1 MKLRKPRFSS
11 IKICLLALAFGGP
24 IISQTSVADVHN
36 PQQTFL
42 QRDLAATD
50 GYIASSTLT
59 NYLNAV
65 VTQPY
70 GIAPSAFTFSQWK
83 NLNQFNS
90 STPLTAKYF
99 NSADLGLGRN
109 MNCVAQP
116 SLEGARGLGAM
127 ACYVSNHGKIGA
139 GADLAFSELNNP
151 NSAEFATVAMEY
163 HPSAARNKVR
173 FFVFDSQANGGK
185 LVTALNIAL
194 DNGTG
199 HEQPGL
205 CLACHGG
212 ELKNTTSASTI
223 DIQDAHFL
231 PFDIFSLEF
240 ETPEKRD
247 AALPALNSM
256 NRLIRRAERSANHT
270 NQRVAEYLEGSYSPS
285 IDTPTAP
292 MNDTYTPPTF
302 NQNSNDHYLY
312 HTVVKNYCRTC
323 HLSSS
328 FNLTPAITVAYL
340 CGNQDMPHAEVNE
353 ANALRHMAF
362 LAPQI
367 KKNNGSDLCFN
378 KPILVDFQDDL
389 VSDPAV
395 AINGMEAKLSSKTLK
410 AMVGTATATTTTLD
424 GANQQR
430 RTLRIKEKTQR
441 GQVVISN
448 PTGRQLKN
456 VKLLA
461 RTLFPNGA
469 ARPEFGTF
477 WGDSF
482 LSTSTDGS
490 DYLPKTPLIS
500 NVGGSDF
507 ASVSSGDLQSVKF
520 LRINDSE
527 GENVFPVS
535 PKAEVEID
543 NLLIFANAPT
553 KPIITEDFES
563 LGGFHPNALSSN
575 RDALGCSQTPP
586 PGVGSFS
593 GFVVGNSFKVGAD
606 SGRYSVHTFQKECAG
621 VMLTLGFQNVQ
632 SQATNAGIPT
642 AQQLLQFEFSY
653 QPAKASTWFTT
664 AYDSSTHIDLLDL
677 AKANGSLSIT
687 NGVARGR
694 VSIPMANSSSSGLLR
709 VVMLED
715 SGING
720 KPAHGVAI
728 DNIMITSR
736 N

>member
-1 MKLRKPRFSS
+1 MKLRKPCFSS
-11 IKICLLALAFGGP
+11 IKICLLAITFGGP
-24 IISQTSVADVHN
+24 LISQTSVADVHN

-42 QRDLAATD
+42 QRDLAAAD
-50 GYIASSTLT
+50 GYVANSTLT
-59 NYLNAV
+59 NYLDAV

-109 MNCVAQP
+109 MNCVAQT

-139 GADLAFSELNNP
+139 GAELAFSELNNP

-163 HPSAARNKVR
+163 HPSATRNKVR

-240 ETPEKRD
+240 ETPEKRE

-270 NQRVAEYLEGSYSPS
+270 NQRIAEYLEGSYSPS
-285 IDTPTAP
+285 IDTQTAP
-292 MNDTYTPPTF
+292 MNDLYTPSTF
-302 NQNSNDHYLY
+302 NQNNNDKYLY

-328 FNLTPAITVAYL
+328 FNLTPAITIAYL

-362 LAPQI
+362 IAPQI

-389 VSDPAV
+389 VNDQAV

-410 AMVGTATATTTTLD
+410 AMAGTATATTTTLD

-430 RTLRIKEKTQR
+430 RTLRIKEKVQHGEVT
-441 GQVVISN
+441 VTN
-448 PTGRQLKN
+448 PTGRQLKS
-456 VKLLA
+456 VKILA
-461 RTLFPNGA
+461 RTLVPNQA
-469 ARPEFGTF
+469 ANAQFGVGWDDLF
-477 WGDSF
+477 F
-482 LSTSTDGS
+482 STSNDGAIY
-490 DYLPKTPLIS
+490 DPRTPIITS
-500 NVGGSDF
+500 IAGTDF
-507 ASVSSGDLQSVKF
+507 ASVASGDLQTKKYF
-520 LRINDSE
+520 RINDAESE
-527 GENVFPVS
+527 IELPSN
-535 PKAEVEID
+535 PKREVEID
-543 NLLIFANAPT
+543 NLLIFANAPSKT
-553 KPIITEDFES
+553 IITEDFEGTLSGFNTS
-563 LGGFHPNALSSN
+563 LTNIRDSWICPQVSNSS
-575 RDALGCSQTPP
+575 T
-586 PGVGSFS
+586 
-593 GFVVGNSFKVGAD
+593 GFVVGNSLKVSAD
-606 SGRYSVHTFQKECAG
+606 SGRYSFHTLPKECAG
-621 VMLTLGFQNVQ
+621 MMNVLIF
-632 SQATNAGIPT
+632 SNLHTQAINAGIPIT
-642 AQQLLQFEFSY
+642 EQLLQFDFSY
-653 QPAKASTWFTT
+653 EPAKGS
-664 AYDSSTHIDLLDL
+664 AYITSVANIAPHLDL
-677 AKANGSLSIT
+677 VEHAKANGSLSIK

-694 VSIPMANSSSSGLLR
+694 VVLPITANFTESRLR
-709 VVMLED
+709 FVTLED

-720 KPAHGVAI
+720 KPVHGLAI
-728 DNIMITSR
+728 DNIMISSR

>member
-1 MKLRKPRFSS
+1 MKLRKPCFSS
-11 IKICLLALAFGGP
+11 IKICLLAITFGGP
-24 IISQTSVADVHN
+24 LISQTSVADVHN

-50 GYIASSTLT
+50 GYTASSTLT
-59 NYLNAV
+59 NYLDAV

-70 GIAPSAFTFSQWK
+70 GTAPSAFTFSQWK

-116 SLEGARGLGAM
+116 TLEGARGLGAM

-139 GADLAFSELNNP
+139 GSELAFSELNNP

-163 HPSAARNKVR
+163 HPSATRNKVR

-240 ETPEKRD
+240 ETPEKRE

-270 NQRVAEYLEGSYSPS
+270 NQRIAEYLEGSYSPS
-285 IDTPTAP
+285 IDTQTAP
-292 MNDTYTPPTF
+292 MNDLYTPSTF
-302 NQNSNDHYLY
+302 SGNNNDKYLY

-328 FNLTPAITVAYL
+328 FNLTPAITLAYL

-362 LAPQI
+362 IAPQI
-367 KKNNGSDLCFN
+367 KKTTGSDLCFN
-378 KPILVDFQDDL
+378 KPILIDFQDDL
-389 VSDPAV
+389 LSDASV
-395 AINGMEAKLSSKTLK
+395 NVVGMEAKLSNKTLK
-410 AMVGTATATTTTLD
+410 AMAGTATATTTTLD

-441 GQVVISN
+441 GQVVVSN

-461 RTLFPNGA
+461 RTLIPNQA
-469 ARPEFGTF
+469 AQPQFGIG
-477 WGDSF
+477 WGDTF

-490 DYLPKTPLIS
+490 LYSERTPLITNIS
-500 NVGGSDF
+500 GSDF
-507 ASVSSGDLQSVKF
+507 ASVSSGDLQNVKF
-520 LRINDSE
+520 LRINDGDSE
-527 GENVFPVS
+527 NALPAT
-535 PKAEVEID
+535 PKREIELD
-543 NLLIFANAPT
+543 NLLVFANAPT
-553 KPIITEDFES
+553 KPIITEDYEG
-563 LGGFHPNALSSN
+563 LGSQVTTLLNF
-575 RDALGCSQTPP
+575 RDTFGCTQTPP
-586 PGVGSFS
+586 AGASNFD
-593 GFVVGNSFKVGAD
+593 GFIIGNSFKVGAD
-606 SGRYSVHTFQKECAG
+606 SGRYSLHSFPKECAG
-621 VMLTLGFQNVQ
+621 VILTLQFNNLHT
-632 SQATNAGIPT
+632 QASNSGIPIT
-642 AQQLLQFEFSY
+642 DQLLQFDFSY
-653 QPAKASTWFTT
+653 QPTKATAFISSIYDASTHT
-664 AYDSSTHIDLLDL
+664 DLLDH
-677 AKANGSLSIT
+677 AKANGSLSIV

-694 VSIPMANSSSSGLLR
+694 VSIPMTANFSNGLLR
-709 VVMLED
+709 AVMLED

-720 KPAHGVAI
+720 KPAHGIAI
-728 DNIMITSR
+728 DNIMISSR